1 MCLSPPLP
9 SQPISEPHKPPIPQL
24 TPLLQL
30 LHPHFNPL
38 HHCFPIRRP
47 RRRHRLPRIRPQ
59 PRHIPRALHT
69 RCIPQLHDALVVER
83 RAEDNSD
90 GYPIIVA
97 RPELR
102 RARAAVYP
110 LATQQRGNALLARL
124 DGLDELDRWGKSDSK
139 LDSWVS
145 GESVQGDAL
154 SISGFKLST
163 TTAPMASV
171 LPHRMIGW
179 GVVIAGVLRC
189 EELRSVCGSVGRS
202 ALSMST

>member
-1 MCLSPPLP
+1 MFHPSTHNNHLSTSSCAYRPHCLPNP
-9 SQPISEPHKPPIPQL
+9 SQNHTIPPFPSS
-24 TPLLQL
+24 P
-30 LHPHFNPL
+30 FNPL

-145 GESVQGDAL
+145 GRVCRATHFRSRV
-154 SISGFKLST
+154 SSS
-163 TTAPMASV
+163 PPPRRRW
-171 LPHRMIGW
+171 LPSCRTG
-179 GVVIAGVLRC
+179 
-189 EELRSVCGSVGRS
+189 
-202 ALSMST
+202 

>member
-9 SQPISEPHKPPIPQL
+9 SQPISEPHNPPVPQL

-47 RRRHRLPRIRPQ
+47 RRRHWLPRIRPQ
-59 PRHIPRALHT
+59 PRHIPRALDT
-69 RCIPQLHDALVVER
+69 RCIPQLRDALVVER

-139 LDSWVS
+139 LDSWVW
-145 GESVQGDAL
+145 GEDAGRRTFEL
-154 SISGFKLST
+154 GFQALHHHG
-163 TTAPMASV
+163 ADGFRLAAQDD
-171 LPHRMIGW
+171 R
-179 GVVIAGVLRC
+179 
-189 EELRSVCGSVGRS
+189 VGRRHRWGS
-202 ALSMST
+202 AVRGAEECLWECRAKCS